1 MLNGF
6 NGCERRPC
14 RRQEAGFS
22 LIEVL
27 VTLVILAIGLLGLSG
42 LQAKVSVL
50 EMESYQ
56 RAQALSLVQDMENRL
71 RFLRGLLSGPLD
83 PVASGGSD
91 VTTTVGPGG
100 DTGYTGT
107 SDCAT
112 ETGAELQVCQWAAAI
127 SGAAENIAGSKIG
140 AMLGARGCIVRVSPS
155 QLDALGEY
163 YVVVVWQGLVP
174 TADPAAGSYAA
185 NCASDNDYGTGLRR
199 AAVMRVLVPKL
210 DA

>member
-6 NGCERRPC
+6 NGFMC
-14 RRQEAGFS
+14 RSCNFRESGFS

-42 LQAKVSVL
+42 LQAKVSIM

-56 RAQALSLVQDMENRL
+56 RAQALSLVQDMEIRL
-71 RFLRGLLSGPLD
+71 RSSRGLLAGPLA
-83 PVASGGSD
+83 PVASGGTA
-91 VTTTVGPGG
+91 VTTTVGPDG

-107 SDCAT
+107 SNCAT

-127 SGAAENIAGSKIG
+127 SGAAERIAGSKIG
-140 AMLGARGCIVRVSPS
+140 AMLGARGCIVSVSPS

-163 YVVVVWQGLVP
+163 YVVVVWQGLVA
-174 TADPAAGSYAA
+174 TADPDAGTYAA